1 MKASQA
7 ALQSILMLSL
17 ALSKATPCPMANTG
31 EVPPNDDIHI
41 GLQKKSNLRRRIVSL
56 TDSPDTKA
64 KLHSIINDRKQRNL
78 QEECITTSSYD
89 AIDTDVAAIAALFP
103 DNESKSHFLGGI
115 VRLAAHDFLDYNVSD
130 QTTPYGPDGCIDFND
145 QANAGLE
152 DIWCT
157 DCDLTTVYLES
168 YSHISRADFWVAAA
182 NAVIRQTS
190 NDGLN
195 LKSTF
200 TWGRIDNEECP
211 SSAARLPEATGC
223 SEVEE
228 VFLNRLGLSYTDAVA
243 LIGAHTLGRGNENFS
258 GHHGIWVDTV
268 EESLVF
274 DKRFYEEIIRRPW
287 IPRNLGADNEDWTWG
302 NPNNG
307 GSPRF
312 MLHTDMCLLFD
323 IEQTFPCCS
332 RTDRFNNAGEN
343 QCGDL
348 SETLCASYDEVN
360 PRSAAADAVNLF
372 ATGGGNNIGNE
383 LNGPFFAAF
392 EVAWIKATTNG
403 WTDLRQ
409 LGSNCDPITL
419 DPTVSPTQN
428 PTANP
433 TVSPTQ
439 HPTASPNTSSPTT
452 ACHDVT
458 TFVDNKGKER
468 ECPWVVDGKNKCQK
482 FAHLCRVT
490 CGECECLLA
499 KRMCSSGEDCCSGE
513 CDANGQCTRGL
524 FQ

>member
-1 MKASQA
+1 
-7 ALQSILMLSL
+7 
-17 ALSKATPCPMANTG
+17 
-31 EVPPNDDIHI
+31 
-41 GLQKKSNLRRRIVSL
+41 
-56 TDSPDTKA
+56 
-64 KLHSIINDRKQRNL
+64 
-78 QEECITTSSYD
+78 
-89 AIDTDVAAIAALFP
+89 
-103 DNESKSHFLGGI
+103 
-115 VRLAAHDFLDYNVSD
+115 
-130 QTTPYGPDGCIDFND
+130 
-145 QANAGLE
+145 
-152 DIWCT
+152 
-157 DCDLTTVYLES
+157 
-168 YSHISRADFWVAAA
+168 
-182 NAVIRQTS
+182 
-190 NDGLN
+190 
-195 LKSTF
+195 
-200 TWGRIDNEECP
+200 
-211 SSAARLPEATGC
+211 
-223 SEVEE
+223 
-228 VFLNRLGLSYTDAVA
+228 
-243 LIGAHTLGRGNENFS
+243 
-258 GHHGIWVDTV
+258 
-268 EESLVF
+268 
-274 DKRFYEEIIRRPW
+274 
-287 IPRNLGADNEDWTWG
+287 
-302 NPNNG
+302 
-307 GSPRF
+307 

-468 ECPWVVDGKNKCQK
+468 ECSWVVDGRNKCQK